1 MADVADGIDD
11 TFSDIVELECQ
22 CKFNDCKHDTEP
34 GCAVKTA
41 LEDGSLSWERYE
53 LYCGLHKE
61 NVKNHA
67 KKKEISK
74 WVKQMRKQDKYR
86 Y

>member
-1 MADVADGIDD
+1 MREIGMADG
-11 TFSDIVELECQ
+11 T
-22 CKFNDCKHDTEP
+22 
-34 GCAVKTA
+34 
-41 LEDGSLSWERYE
+41 LSWERYE

>member
-1 MADVADGIDD
+1 MREIGMADG
-11 TFSDIVELECQ
+11 T
-22 CKFNDCKHDTEP
+22 
-34 GCAVKTA
+34 
-41 LEDGSLSWERYE
+41 LSWERYE

-86 Y
+86 YKQEVTSLLLYKTTV